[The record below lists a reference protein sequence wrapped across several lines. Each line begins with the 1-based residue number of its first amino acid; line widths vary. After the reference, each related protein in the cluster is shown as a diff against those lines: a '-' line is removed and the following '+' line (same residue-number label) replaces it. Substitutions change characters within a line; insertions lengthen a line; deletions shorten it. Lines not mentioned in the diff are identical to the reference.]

1 MNMMVV
7 ARKNEIRA
15 AKVIQSRFRGYLVQR
30 ETMNVMM
37 SAVQIQRVF
46 RGHVAR
52 IDYYI
57 ELVDIVIV
65 QSVARMWM
73 ARQAATE
80 RKKSIIRIQSA
91 IRMNNMKTLFSQSRA
106 ELSAAIVLQRFVRG
120 CLARASIRRGRAAT
134 KLQKT
139 WRCYTK
145 HVDYMMAILSCIQI
159 QAASRR
165 FIAVS
170 IVAQRKAAVVRLQ
183 SIARRAIVKR
193 HLTRQSSSAI
203 KIQATT
209 RMFLLRSKF
218 LVHKVAITQ
227 VQRVV
232 RGHIQRADL
241 ALQHF
246 AATQIQGAW
255 RAYVSVTYFICM
267 ELSAVTIQ
275 SLFRGWLGRKQAE
288 SCRDEHLAIS
298 FCKEH
303 SARII
308 QCSYREYSRRMLEHT
323 SARKIA
329 LCWKHCQMQKAFR
342 KMAAGFVQLQGA
354 FRGFSVRAKDPLAA
368 SRLQRIEAAKNNS
381 TMNPDLRLCNK
392 TKRAL
397 NRLRKSSGLSDILDS
412 IQFLERAT
420 RYSHQCCR
428 AFTRAEA
435 PDILFSLVRSCNR
448 SLPHVELL
456 EWILLTLSNVARF
469 DELLD
474 SVATPTGVRIFLDLL
489 QMFRDKEVVFSL
501 SVALLWKSLKAN
513 VDLMVR
519 FIADAKYCTERE
531 WCS

>member
-1 MNMMVV
+1 
-7 ARKNEIRA
+7 
-15 AKVIQSRFRGYLVQR
+15 
-30 ETMNVMM
+30 MNVRK
-37 SAVQIQRVF
+37 SAVHIQRVF

-73 ARQAATE
+73 ARRAANE
-80 RKKSIIRIQSA
+80 RRKSIIRIQSA
-91 IRMNNMKTLFSQSRA
+91 VRMYSMKARFSQSRA
-106 ELSAAIVLQRFVRG
+106 ELSAAVVLQRFVRG
-120 CLARASIRRGRAAT
+120 YLARVSIRRGRAAT

-159 QAASRR
+159 QAAARR

-170 IVAQRKAAVVRLQ
+170 KVAQRRADIVRLQ
-183 SIARRAIVKR
+183 SSARRSLVVR
-193 HLTRQSSSAI
+193 HLRRQSSSAI
-203 KIQATT
+203 KIQAAL
-209 RMFLLRSKF
+209 RMFFLRSKF
-218 LVHKVAITQ
+218 LVRKVAITQ

-275 SLFRGWLGRKQAE
+275 SLFRGWLGRKHAE
-288 SCRDEHLAIS
+288 SCRDDHRALT
-298 FCKEH
+298 FCKER

-308 QCSYREYSRRMLEHT
+308 QCSYREHSRRMLQHT

-329 LCWKHCQMQKAFR
+329 LSWKQCRMQKAFR
-342 KMAAGFVQLQGA
+342 KMTAGFVQLQGA

-368 SRLQRIEAAKNNS
+368 SRMQRVQVAKINS

-397 NRLRKSSGLSDILDS
+397 IRLRKSSGLSDILDS

-420 RYSHQCCR
+420 RYSRQCCT
-428 AFTRAEA
+428 AFTQAGA

-469 DELLD
+469 DELLP
-474 SVATPTGVRIFLDLL
+474 SVATITGVRIFLDLL

-501 SVALLWKSLKAN
+501 SVALLLKSVRAN

-519 FIADAKYCTERE
+519 
-531 WCS
+531 